1 MASLWTPETEKE
13 FQQLLRVARAYG
25 WTIVIWQV
33 ATFTG
38 FGVMLYLLIKLFA
51 ELQGFVG
58 RL

>member
-13 FQQLLRVARAYG
+13 FHQLLRVARAYG